1 MNEASSVGARKSSLP
16 VEGGDSEGNGT
27 GTVADAIIRKSAPF
41 PFLQEIFSRHHA
53 TQKEQAPSIGYF
65 ALLK

>member
-16 VEGGDSEGNGT
+16 VEGGDSEGDGT
-27 GTVADAIIRKSAPF
+27 RSITDAIRRKSSLF
-41 PFLQEIFSRHHA
+41 PFLQKICARHHVA
-53 TQKEQAPSIGYF
+53 RREEPPSIGYF